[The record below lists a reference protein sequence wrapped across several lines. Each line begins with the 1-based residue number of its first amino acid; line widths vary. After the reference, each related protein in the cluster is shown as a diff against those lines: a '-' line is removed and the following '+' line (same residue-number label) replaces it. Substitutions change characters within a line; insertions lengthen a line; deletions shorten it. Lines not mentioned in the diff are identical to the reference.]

1 MSAETKITNLLNYI
15 TGSAGGWPTN
25 TNVSILMGVD
35 YFIETGSNNIYFSEL
50 NTACGVSG
58 ELSRQEDTFDKISNY
73 AASQSCT
80 TAYIYGQ
87 NDSVKHNPSTFQEPL
102 ISASFA
108 RHNIS
113 VNFENNDNTSITYF
127 SQRGQAQYSG
137 SFHLFIGTPWYS
149 DDNLLDIVSGS

>member
-1 MSAETKITNLLNYI
+1 MSAETKIKNLLNYI
-15 TGSAGGWPTN
+15 TGSAGGWPSN

-35 YFIETGSNNIYFSEL
+35 YFIETGSNDIYFSEM

-58 ELSRQEDTFDKISNY
+58 YLSRQEDTFDKISNY

-87 NDSVKHNPSTFQEPL
+87 DDDVKHNPSSFQEPL

-127 SQRGQAQYSG
+127 SQR
-137 SFHLFIGTPWYS
+137 
-149 DDNLLDIVSGS
+149 